1 MEEVYNKIDKD
12 YLKAFN
18 IGYALSK
25 DTGLKVE
32 NLEKLKP
39 ELLNKM
45 RTSKNRLTFIKDG
58 MKQFAKDLEKNL
70 VRNINNEKSIN
81 KTINEHFKG
90 GGLER

>member
-1 MEEVYNKIDKD
+1 MEEVYTKIDKD

-18 IGYALSK
+18 IGYAISK

-39 ELLNKM
+39 ELLKKM
-45 RTSKNRLTFIKDG
+45 RISKNRLAFIKDG
-58 MKQFAKDLEKNL
+58 MKQFAKDLEQNMVIKVNYERGL
-70 VRNINNEKSIN
+70 N
-81 KTINEHFKG
+81 KTINESFKG

>member
-32 NLEKLKP
+32 NLDKLKP
-39 ELLNKM
+39 ELFRKR

-58 MKQFAKDLEKNL
+58 MKQFAKDLEQNL
-70 VRNINNEKSIN
+70 VRNVNKENSIN
-81 KTINEHFKG
+81 TAINEPFKG